1 MMKALPLTPLMTI
14 SLTLTIGIIIAKWG
28 YDDFNMRFWL
38 IISIISCALS
48 SIIFFLTKFLSK
60 KAYFSRSHQFLIY
73 SQCVMIHLCILSLG
87 AFLTCKQI
95 ADSQTSTQLKNW
107 QELPYLTRAK
117 INTERYKSNIESK
130 LVSLHVKQQDYAVIA
145 AMALGDKSALDSNT
159 RNSYSISGASHILAV
174 SGLHIGII
182 FQLFIFSARRQK
194 VLSLHHHPVSHLHL
208 DLRFSHRIAGKCS
221 PCSHHAF
228 SLQLKLSFPSYRS
241 AAQHFIL
248 SLYIY
253 ALHQSALSF
262 RVEFPA
268 FVPGRS
274 LHSVVLHTPLHP
286 PPHPQPFHPLGM
298 GTPLRFTGSPDRNPS
313 GHRLHLRQNIVLFT
327 SHQLHRHSRSN
338 PHPISWS
345 SINPVLP
352 THVMG
357 AHSTGCRPT
366 HQPYIRRPDQHH
378 PVFEYS
384 HKTDQHAAWSKH
396 RKRKNQSA
404 SGNRS
409 LRYHPAHLCP
419 MAQDR

>member
-1 MMKALPLTPLMTI
+1 MKELSLTPLMTI

-28 YDDFNMRFWL
+28 YDDFNMPFWL
-38 IISIISCALS
+38 IISIISCALG
-48 SIIFFLTKFLSK
+48 SIIFFLTEFLSQK
-60 KAYFSRSHQFLIY
+60 TYFSRSHQFLIF

-95 ADSQTSTQLKNW
+95 ADFQTSTQLKNW
-107 QELPYLTRAK
+107 QELSCLTRAK

-182 FQLFIFSARRQK
+182 FQLFIFLARRQK
-194 VLSLHHHPVSHLHL
+194 VLSLHHHPVPHLHL

-228 SLQLKLSFPSYRS
+228 SLQLKFSFPSYRS
-241 AAQHFIL
+241 AAQHLSL
-248 SLYIY
+248 SLYID

-268 FVPGRS
+268 FVPGSS
-274 LHSVVLHTPLHP
+274 LHSAVLPTPLHP

-345 SINPVLP
+345 SLNPVLP

-357 AHSTGCRPT
+357 THSTGCRPT

-384 HKTDQHAAWSKH
+384 HKTDQHATWSKH
-396 RKRKNQSA
+396 RKHKNQSA

-409 LRYHPAHLCP
+409 LRYHSAHLCP

>member
-1 MMKALPLTPLMTI
+1 MKELSLTPLMTI

-38 IISIISCALS
+38 IISIISCALV

-182 FQLFIFSARRQK
+182 FQLFIFLARRQK
-194 VLSLHHHPVSHLHL
+194 VRSLHHHPVPHLHL

-274 LHSVVLHTPLHP
+274 LHSVVFHTPLHP

-327 SHQLHRHSRSN
+327 SHQLHSHSRSN

-357 AHSTGCRPT
+357 AHSTSCRPT

-384 HKTDQHAAWSKH
+384 HKTD
-396 RKRKNQSA
+396 
-404 SGNRS
+404 
-409 LRYHPAHLCP
+409 
-419 MAQDR
+419 

>member
-159 RNSYSISGASHILAV
+159 QNSYSISGASHILAV

-182 FQLFIFSARRQK
+182 FQLFHLSARRQK
-194 VLSLHHHPVSHLHL
+194 VLSLHHHPVPHLHL

-404 SGNRS
+404 SGNRP

>member
-1 MMKALPLTPLMTI
+1 MKELPLTPLMTI

-38 IISIISCALS
+38 IISIISCALG
-48 SIIFFLTKFLSK
+48 SIIFFLTEFLSK
-60 KAYFSRSHQFLIY
+60 KAYFSRSHQFLIF

-95 ADSQTSTQLKNW
+95 ADSQTSTQLKTW
-107 QELPYLTRAK
+107 QELSYLTRAK

-182 FQLFIFSARRQK
+182 FQLFIFLLGGRKYS
-194 VLSLHHHPVSHLHL
+194 VYTIILSLISIWTYV
-208 DLRFSHRIAGKCS
+208 FSHRIAGKCS

-228 SLQLKLSFPSYRS
+228 SLQLKFSIPSYRS
-241 AAQHFIL
+241 AAQHFSL

-274 LHSVVLHTPLHP
+274 LHTAVLHTPLHP

-313 GHRLHLRQNIVLFT
+313 GHRLHLRQNIVLFP

-345 SINPVLP
+345 SLNPVLP

-409 LRYHPAHLCP
+409 LRHHPAHLCP

>member
-1 MMKALPLTPLMTI
+1 MKELHITPLMTI

-38 IISIISCALS
+38 IISIISCALG
-48 SIIFFLTKFLSK
+48 SIIFFLTEFLSK
-60 KAYFSRSHQFLIY
+60 KAYFSRNHQFLIF

-95 ADSQTSTQLKNW
+95 ADSQTTTQLKNW
-107 QELPYLTRAK
+107 QELSYLTRAK

-182 FQLFIFSARRQK
+182 FQLFIFLLGGRKYS
-194 VLSLHHHPVSHLHL
+194 VYTIIHLHL

-228 SLQLKLSFPSYRS
+228 SLQLKFSFPSYWS
-241 AAQHFIL
+241 AAQHL
-248 SLYIY
+248 SLSLCIY

-268 FVPGRS
+268 FVPCRS
-274 LHSVVLHTPLHP
+274 LHSAVLHTPLHP

-313 GHRLHLRQNIVLFT
+313 GHRLLLRQNIVLFT

-345 SINPVLP
+345 CINPVLP

-357 AHSTGCRPT
+357 AHNIGCRPT

-384 HKTDQHAAWSKH
+384 HKNDQHAAWSKH

>member
-1 MMKALPLTPLMTI
+1 MKELSLTPLMTI

-38 IISIISCALS
+38 IISIISCALG
-48 SIIFFLTKFLSK
+48 SIIFFLTEFLSK
-60 KAYFSRSHQFLIY
+60 KAYFSRSHQFLIF

-107 QELPYLTRAK
+107 QELSYLTRAK
-117 INTERYKSNIESK
+117 INTERYKSNIEKQTGFPSRKTARLCSHRSHGAGRQERTRFEHPKQLLHFRSQSHPGSK
-130 LVSLHVKQQDYAVIA
+130 R
-145 AMALGDKSALDSNT
+145 T
-159 RNSYSISGASHILAV
+159 SYRHYLPAFHL
-174 SGLHIGII
+174 
-182 FQLFIFSARRQK
+182 SARRQK
-194 VLSLHHHPVSHLHL
+194 VLSLHHHPVPHLHL

-228 SLQLKLSFPSYRS
+228 SLQLKFSFPSYRS
-241 AAQHFIL
+241 AAQHLSL
-248 SLYIY
+248 SLYID
-253 ALHQSALSF
+253 ALHQSALPF

-268 FVPGRS
+268 FVPCRS
-274 LHSVVLHTPLHP
+274 LHSAVLLTPLHP

-345 SINPVLP
+345 SLNPVLP

-366 HQPYIRRPDQHH
+366 HQPYIRHPDQHH

>member
-1 MMKALPLTPLMTI
+1 MKELHITPLMTI

-38 IISIISCALS
+38 IISIISCALG
-48 SIIFFLTKFLSK
+48 SIIFFLTEFLSQK
-60 KAYFSRSHQFLIY
+60 TYFSRNHQFLIF

-107 QELPYLTRAK
+107 QELSYLTRAK
-117 INTERYKSNIESK
+117 INTERYKSNIEGK

-159 RNSYSISGASHILAV
+159 PQQLLHFRSQSHPGSKRTSYRHNLPAFHL
-174 SGLHIGII
+174 
-182 FQLFIFSARRQK
+182 SARRQK
-194 VLSLHHHPVSHLHL
+194 VLSLHHYPVPHLHL

-228 SLQLKLSFPSYRS
+228 SLQLKFSIPSYRP
-241 AAQHFIL
+241 AAQHL
-248 SLYIY
+248 SLGLYID

-274 LHSVVLHTPLHP
+274 LHSAVLHTPLLP

-366 HQPYIRRPDQHH
+366 HQPYIRHPDQHH

-384 HKTDQHAAWSKH
+384 HKTDQHATWSKH

-409 LRYHPAHLCP
+409 LRCHPACLCP

>member
-1 MMKALPLTPLMTI
+1 
-14 SLTLTIGIIIAKWG
+14 
-28 YDDFNMRFWL
+28 
-38 IISIISCALS
+38 
-48 SIIFFLTKFLSK
+48 
-60 KAYFSRSHQFLIY
+60 
-73 SQCVMIHLCILSLG
+73 MIHLCILSLG

-182 FQLFIFSARRQK
+182 FQLFIFLLGGRKYS
-194 VLSLHHHPVSHLHL
+194 VYTIILSLISIWTYV
-208 DLRFSHRIAGKCS
+208 FSHRIAGKCS

-274 LHSVVLHTPLHP
+274 FHSVVLHTPLHP

-338 PHPISWS
+338 PHPISWG

-404 SGNRS
+404 SGYRS

>member
-1 MMKALPLTPLMTI
+1 MKELHITPLMTI

-38 IISIISCALS
+38 IISIISCALG
-48 SIIFFLTKFLSK
+48 SIIFFLTEFLSQ
-60 KAYFSRSHQFLIY
+60 KAYFSRNHQFLIF

-107 QELPYLTRAK
+107 QELSYLTRAK
-117 INTERYKSNIESK
+117 INTERYKSNIEGK

-182 FQLFIFSARRQK
+182 FQLFHLSARRQK
-194 VLSLHHHPVSHLHL
+194 VLSLHHYPVAHLHL

-228 SLQLKLSFPSYRS
+228 SLQLKFSFPSYRS

-248 SLYIY
+248 SLCIY

-268 FVPGRS
+268 FVPGCS
-274 LHSVVLHTPLHP
+274 LHSAVLHTPLHP
-286 PPHPQPFHPLGM
+286 PPHPQPFPPLGM
-298 GTPLRFTGSPDRNPS
+298 GTPLRFAGSPDRNPS
-313 GHRLHLRQNIVLFT
+313 DHRLHLRQNIVLFP

-357 AHSTGCRPT
+357 AHSIGCRPT
-366 HQPYIRRPDQHH
+366 HQPYIRRPDLHH

-384 HKTDQHAAWSKH
+384 DKTDQHAAWSKH

-409 LRYHPAHLCP
+409 LRCHPAHLCP